1 MHLGH
6 VAYPPLWCWVR
17 QLRNRRGLDRLDL
30 ALMTRRTRGR
40 QVDTSTNFFLE
51 TYHRAGRPP
60 LLYAGLDNADREE
73 GAPVSGL
80 SVPEQP
86 IQGNQADHT
95 GKIDLVL
102 QGGGV
107 KGIGL
112 VGAVNMLRD
121 ASYPHVQRV
130 AGTSAGAIVASLI
143 AAGMPSAQME
153 EVMCSL
159 NYAQF
164 QDASL
169 LARLGTPGKGL
180 ALLLRGGCYKTD
192 FMHGW
197 IASQLEAC
205 GVRTWRDLKYTDD
218 GADTHLAPE
227 QRYKL
232 VVIVSDISRGRM
244 LRLPWDY
251 HTLCDLNPDDLPV
264 ADAVIASAA
273 IPFFFQ
279 AQHLTCGPAQNKQKL
294 TLTDGGSLSNYPI
307 GIFDRTDSAP
317 SRWPTLGIKLS
328 ARLTPAAGWHAI
340 NNPITMFL
348 RLFSTMSSAHDNVY
362 VDQESVQA
370 RTVFVDTTGT
380 SATDFT
386 LDDQKR
392 DLLFNNGRDAAEA
405 FLKEWNWEQWQN
417 KYANSPVL
425 ELDSSAVRG
434 QPGRS
439 VVEFGKLRAPK
450 ILSPESAQ

>member
-1 MHLGH
+1 M
-6 VAYPPLWCWVR
+6 
-17 QLRNRRGLDRLDL
+17 
-30 ALMTRRTRGR
+30 
-40 QVDTSTNFFLE
+40 
-51 TYHRAGRPP
+51 
-60 LLYAGLDNADREE
+60 
-73 GAPVSGL
+73 SGP

-86 IQGNQADHT
+86 VQGNQTDDAS
-95 GKIDLVL
+95 KVDLVL

-107 KGIGL
+107 RGIGL
-112 VGAVNMLRD
+112 VGAVNTLR
-121 ASYPHVQRV
+121 AVSYPHVQRV

-143 AAGMPSAQME
+143 AAGMPPSQME
-153 EVMCSL
+153 EVMRGL
-159 NYAQF
+159 NYARF

-169 LARLGTPGKGL
+169 LAHLGTFGKGL
-180 ALLLRGGCYKTD
+180 ALLLQGGFYKTD

-218 GADTHLAPE
+218 GADARLALE

-251 HTLCDLNPDDLPV
+251 QTLCDLDPDDLPV
-264 ADAVIASAA
+264 ADAVTASAA

-279 AQHLTCGPAQNKQKL
+279 AQHLTCGPDQNNQKL

-307 GIFDRTDSAP
+307 DIFDRTDSAP

-340 NNPITMFL
+340 NNPITMFQ

-380 SATDFT
+380 PATDFT

-392 DLLFNNGRDAAEA
+392 DRLFNNGRDAAEV
-405 FLKEWNWEQWQN
+405 FLKEWNWEQWQK
-417 KYANSPVL
+417 KYEKSPVP
-425 ELDSSAVRG
+425 ELDSSAVRD

-439 VVEFGKLRAPK
+439 AVEFGRLRAPK
-450 ILSPESAQ
+450 IRPSDPVK